1 MTIIHEYQQKNNI
14 LRDKKSIDGLAFVYV
29 PKTGGTFLNISVL
42 PNSDRLGPKNSPR
55 MVHMPTS
62 KVLSLT
68 KDDIKLFTLVRDPYD
83 LACSEY
89 FFLKEKVEYNTKY
102 FNLNKDEKT
111 KAEVASRFVSK
122 LTDNESY
129 YEKLIKIYLERISLE
144 DYLEFISHNP
154 IYPFYYDVRTPKSFH
169 CVGVTEEMEKT
180 IYLLEK
186 MFGVICG
193 KGNYNKNLQKNVK
206 SRYISNYSRDKFKK
220 ENNKDYE
227 MYYEGVE
234 KFNSLWE
241 KYGLC

>member
-14 LRDKKSIDGLAFVYV
+14 LRDKTNIDGLAFVYV

-111 KAEVASRFVSK
+111 KAELASRFVAK

-129 YEKLIKIYLERISLE
+129 YEKLMKIYLEKISLE
-144 DYLEFISHNP
+144 DYLEFISNNP
-154 IYPFYYDVRTPKSFH
+154 IYPFYYDVRTPKDFD
-169 CVGVTEEMEKT
+169 CVGVTEEMETT
-180 IYLLEK
+180 ISLLK
-186 MFGVICG
+186 SMFGVVCG
-193 KGNYNKNLQKNVK
+193 KGDYNKNSQKNVEE
-206 SRYISNYSRDKFKK
+206 RYTNYYSREKFEK
-220 ENNKDYE
+220 ENVRDYE
-227 MYYEGVE
+227 LYFEGKE
-234 KFNSLWE
+234 RFKE
-241 KYGLC
+241 LCENFLK